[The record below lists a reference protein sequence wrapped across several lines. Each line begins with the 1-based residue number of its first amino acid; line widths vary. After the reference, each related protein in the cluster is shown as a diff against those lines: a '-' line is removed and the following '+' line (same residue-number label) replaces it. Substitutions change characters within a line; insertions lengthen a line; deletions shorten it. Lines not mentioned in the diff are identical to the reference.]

1 MRVLGIDPSSSLTGV
16 ALVNDGRLVK
26 TWIWEKTKSKSDAWN
41 LADYY
46 DFLLEL
52 SKSRFGGPIA
62 PMACVEFLRVDRNVQ
77 AVRKISHFQAVSVL
91 ACKHSGLLVV
101 EAHVRTARKHAL
113 GRGDYAKDEAFKR
126 VKKMFPEHQFRRA
139 DKGGMDE
146 SDAIVLA
153 LAGPDIAEQ

>member
-1 MRVLGIDPSSSLTGV
+1 MRVLGIDPSSTLCGI
-16 ALVNDGRLVK
+16 ALVNDDQLIK
-26 TWIWEKTKSKSDAWN
+26 TWIWEKTGSKSAAWN

-46 DFLLEL
+46 DFLLDI
-52 SKSRFGGPIA
+52 SRNKFGPVA

-91 ACKHSGLLVV
+91 ACKHAGLMVV

-126 VKKMFPEHQFRRA
+126 VKKLFPDHDFRRA
-139 DKGGMDE
+139 DKGGLDE